1 MENSEYHNFQI
12 GRIYYTT
19 FFTVENVN
27 KQSFDLTLNQS
38 WDFWLSYTPHQIMK
52 IVEKLSEKLGGKH
65 FLHILE

>member
-38 WDFWLSYTPHQIMK
+38 
-52 IVEKLSEKLGGKH
+52 
-65 FLHILE
+65 